1 MFGKFRWFINYY
13 KKRYI
18 IGIIFLLLSDLVS
31 LYLPFITGRL
41 IDLIYNQSI
50 NMEEFIRIIT
60 FTVFMILLK
69 YFLAMGWSYNVFR
82 AYGTMEYLSR
92 KKLMTKFLGQSQEFF
107 EKNST
112 GSLMG
117 KSTNDVQ
124 QVSDLAGYGTL
135 ALVDATILPLSILIV
150 SFITVDFKLTLLSV
164 LPLPLIAYL
173 YFKISDMI
181 YEKSKIVNQNFDSLN
196 NNVLEDVEG
205 VRIIRVYNNLGLRTD
220 LFNKRAEKLAE
231 SNIELVKYQALMQS
245 LERVITSITFII
257 AIGYGSFMIYKGNLS
272 IGKLVS
278 FTYYLN
284 MMIWPMFALGDF
296 INLKQQA
303 SAAMDRIDEI
313 LQYKEDI
320 KDSSMKEN
328 LDDNVDI
335 EFENLYFKYPTSK
348 NYILNDINLA
358 IESGS
363 SIGILGKTG
372 SGKTTLIKQLLDL
385 YTIDKDK
392 LILEGKSAKDI
403 NFKNFKGKIGY
414 VPQMHMVFS
423 DTIKNNIKFSKPDA
437 TEEEIERA
445 IKLADFKKDIEQ
457 FPQGLD
463 TITGE
468 RGISLSGGQKQ
479 RLAIARALIKDP
491 EILILDDS
499 MSAVDA
505 NTEKNILENLKNFRK
520 NKTTIIIAHRIS
532 QVQDCDN
539 IIVLDDGK
547 IVEEGSHQD
556 LMSYDSWYKK
566 QYYNQILGAIN
577 EE

>member
-1 MFGKFRWFINYY
+1 MFEKFKWFIKYY

-31 LYLPFITGRL
+31 LYLPYITGRL
-41 IDLIYNQSI
+41 IDLVYNQAIS
-50 NMEEFIRIIT
+50 MDEFIRIIS

-92 KKLMTKFLGQSQEFF
+92 KKLMSKFLRQSQEFY

-124 QVSDLAGYGTL
+124 QVAALAGYGTL

-150 SFITVDFKLTLLSV
+150 SFITVDFKLTLFSV

-173 YFKISDMI
+173 YFKISDKI
-181 YEKSKIVNQNFDSLN
+181 YEKSKIANQNFDSLN

-205 VRIIRVYNNLGLRTD
+205 VRIIRVYNILGIRSAS
-220 LFNKRAEKLAE
+220 FNKRAEDLAE

-257 AIGYGSFMIYKGNLS
+257 AIGYGSFMIYENKLS
-272 IGKLVS
+272 IGQLVS

-313 LQYKEDI
+313 LHYKEDI
-320 KDSSMKEN
+320 KDSSEN
-328 LDDNVDI
+328 RSLPANVDVD
-335 EFENLYFKYPTSK
+335 FNDLSFKYPTSK
-348 NYILNDINLA
+348 ENILSDIDLDLK
-358 IESGS
+358 SGS
-363 SIGILGKTG
+363 SLGILGKTG

-385 YTIDKDK
+385 YVIDKDSL
-392 LILEGKSAKDI
+392 LIDDDLANEI
-403 NFKNFKGKIGY
+403 NFKSFKDKIGY
-414 VPQMHMVFS
+414 VPQMHMIFS
-423 DTIKNNIKFSKPDA
+423 DTIKNNIKFSKPEATDA
-437 TEEEIERA
+437 EVFEA
-445 IKLADFKKDIEQ
+445 IKLADFDKDIEE
-457 FPQGLD
+457 FPDGLD

-468 RGISLSGGQKQ
+468 KGISLSGGQKQ
-479 RLAIARALIKDP
+479 RLAIARALVKDP
-491 EILILDDS
+491 EILILDDA

-505 NTEKNILENLKNFRK
+505 NTEKNILDNLKNYRK
-520 NKTTIIIAHRIS
+520 DKTTIIISHRIS
-532 QVQDCDN
+532 QVQNCDN

-547 IVEEGSHQD
+547 IVEEGRHED
-556 LMSYDSWYKK
+556 LMAYDSWYKT

>member
-1 MFGKFRWFINYY
+1 MFKKFKWFIDYY

-31 LYLPFITGRL
+31 LYLPYITGKL
-41 IDLIYNQSI
+41 IDLIYNQAI
-50 NMEEFIRIIT
+50 NMDEFIRIIS

-92 KKLMTKFLGQSQEFF
+92 KKLMSKFLEQSQEFF

-124 QVSDLAGYGTL
+124 QVASLAGYGTL
-135 ALVDATILPLSILIV
+135 ALVDATILPLSILLV
-150 SFITVDFKLTLLSV
+150 SFITVDFKLTLFSV

-173 YFKISDMI
+173 YFKISDKI
-181 YEKSKIVNQNFDSLN
+181 YDKSKIANQNFDRLN

-205 VRIIRVYNNLGLRTD
+205 VRIIRVYNILGIRSNS
-220 LFNKRAEKLAE
+220 FNRRAEDLAE
-231 SNIELVKYQALMQS
+231 SNIELVKHQALMQS

-257 AIGYGSFMIYKGNLS
+257 AIGYGSFMIYENKLT
-272 IGKLVS
+272 IGQLVS

-313 LQYKEDI
+313 LHYKEDV
-320 KDSSMKEN
+320 KDSSDKEAI
-328 LDDNVDI
+328 LPNVNID
-335 EFENLYFKYPTSK
+335 FNDLSFKYPTSK
-348 NYILNDINLA
+348 YNILTDIDLA
-358 IESGS
+358 IKSGS
-363 SIGILGKTG
+363 SLGILGKTG
-372 SGKTTLIKQLLDL
+372 SGKTTLVKQLLDL
-385 YTIDKDK
+385 YVIDKDK
-392 LILEGKSAKDI
+392 LALNSESANQV
-403 NFKNFKGKIGY
+403 NFKTFKAKIGY
-414 VPQMHMVFS
+414 VPQMHMIFS

-437 TEEEIERA
+437 TDEEVLKAIE
-445 IKLADFKKDIEQ
+445 LADFDKDMEE
-457 FPQGLD
+457 FPQGFD
-463 TITGE
+463 TVTGE
-468 RGISLSGGQKQ
+468 KGISLSGGQKQ

-491 EILILDDS
+491 EILILDDA

-505 NTEKNILENLKNFRK
+505 NTEKNILDNLKKYRK
-520 NKTTIIIAHRIS
+520 NKTTIIISHRIS
-532 QVQDCDN
+532 QVQNCDN

-547 IVEEGSHQD
+547 IVEEGRHED
-556 LMSYDSWYKK
+556 LMAYDTWYKT

>member
-1 MFGKFRWFINYY
+1 MFEKFKWFIKYY

-31 LYLPFITGRL
+31 LYLPYITGRL
-41 IDLIYNQSI
+41 IDLVYNQAIS
-50 NMEEFIRIIT
+50 MDEFIRIIS

-92 KKLMTKFLGQSQEFF
+92 KKLMSKFLRQSQEFY

-124 QVSDLAGYGTL
+124 QVASLAGYGTL

-150 SFITVDFKLTLLSV
+150 SFITVDFKLTLFSV
-164 LPLPLIAYL
+164 LPLTLIAYL
-173 YFKISDMI
+173 YFKISDKI
-181 YEKSKIVNQNFDSLN
+181 YEKSKIANQNFDSLN

-205 VRIIRVYNNLGLRTD
+205 VRIIRVYNILGIRSAS
-220 LFNKRAEKLAE
+220 FNKRAEDLAE

-257 AIGYGSFMIYKGNLS
+257 AIGYGSFLIYENKLS
-272 IGKLVS
+272 IGQLVS

-313 LQYKEDI
+313 LHYKEDI
-320 KDSSMKEN
+320 KDSSEN
-328 LDDNVDI
+328 RSLPANVDVD
-335 EFENLYFKYPTSK
+335 FNDLSFKYPTSK
-348 NYILNDINLA
+348 ENILSDIDLDLK
-358 IESGS
+358 SGS
-363 SIGILGKTG
+363 SLGILGKTG

-385 YTIDKDK
+385 YVIDKDSL
-392 LILEGKSAKDI
+392 LIDDDLANEI
-403 NFKNFKGKIGY
+403 NFKSFKDKIGY
-414 VPQMHMVFS
+414 VPQMHMIFS
-423 DTIKNNIKFSKPDA
+423 DTIKNNIKFSKPKATDA
-437 TEEEIERA
+437 EVFEA
-445 IKLADFKKDIEQ
+445 IKLADFDKDIEE
-457 FPQGLD
+457 FPDGLD

-468 RGISLSGGQKQ
+468 KGISLSGGQKQ
-479 RLAIARALIKDP
+479 RLAIARALVKDP
-491 EILILDDS
+491 EILILDDA

-505 NTEKNILENLKNFRK
+505 NTEKNILDNLKNYRK
-520 NKTTIIIAHRIS
+520 DKTTIIISHRIS
-532 QVQDCDN
+532 QVQNCDN

-547 IVEEGSHQD
+547 IVEEGRHED
-556 LMSYDSWYKK
+556 LMAYDRWYKT

>member
-1 MFGKFRWFINYY
+1 MFEKFKWFIKYY

-31 LYLPFITGRL
+31 LYLPYITGRL
-41 IDLIYNQSI
+41 IDLVYNQAIS
-50 NMEEFIRIIT
+50 MDEFIRIIS

-92 KKLMTKFLGQSQEFF
+92 KKLMSKFLRQSQEFY

-124 QVSDLAGYGTL
+124 QVAALAGYGTL

-150 SFITVDFKLTLLSV
+150 SFITVDFKLTLFSV

-173 YFKISDMI
+173 YFKISDKI
-181 YEKSKIVNQNFDSLN
+181 YEKSKIANQNFDSLN

-205 VRIIRVYNNLGLRTD
+205 VRIIRVYNILGIRSAS
-220 LFNKRAEKLAE
+220 FNQRAEDLAE

-257 AIGYGSFMIYKGNLS
+257 AIGYGSFMIYENKLS
-272 IGKLVS
+272 IGQLVS

-313 LQYKEDI
+313 LHYKEDI
-320 KDSSMKEN
+320 KDSSEN
-328 LDDNVDI
+328 RPLPANVDVD
-335 EFENLYFKYPTSK
+335 FNDLSFKYPTSK
-348 NYILNDINLA
+348 ENILSDIELDLK
-358 IESGS
+358 SGS
-363 SIGILGKTG
+363 SLGILGKTG

-385 YTIDKDK
+385 YVIDKDSL
-392 LILEGKSAKDI
+392 LIDDDLANEI
-403 NFKNFKGKIGY
+403 NFKSFKDKIGY
-414 VPQMHMVFS
+414 VPQMHMIFS
-423 DTIKNNIKFSKPDA
+423 DTIKNNIKFSKPEATDA
-437 TEEEIERA
+437 EVFEA
-445 IKLADFKKDIEQ
+445 IKLADFDKDIEE
-457 FPQGLD
+457 FPDGLD

-468 RGISLSGGQKQ
+468 KGISLSGGQKQ
-479 RLAIARALIKDP
+479 RLAIARALVKDP
-491 EILILDDS
+491 EILILDDA

-505 NTEKNILENLKNFRK
+505 NTEKNILDNLKNYRK
-520 NKTTIIIAHRIS
+520 DKTTIIISHRIS
-532 QVQDCDN
+532 QVQNCDN

-547 IVEEGSHQD
+547 IVEEGRHED
-556 LMSYDSWYKK
+556 LMAYDSWYKT

>member
-1 MFGKFRWFINYY
+1 MFEKFKWFIKYY

-31 LYLPFITGRL
+31 LYLPYITGRL
-41 IDLIYNQSI
+41 IDLVYNQAIS
-50 NMEEFIRIIT
+50 MDEFIRIIS

-92 KKLMTKFLGQSQEFF
+92 KKLMSKFLRQSQEFY

-124 QVSDLAGYGTL
+124 QVAALAGYGTL

-150 SFITVDFKLTLLSV
+150 SFITVDFKLTLFSV

-173 YFKISDMI
+173 YFKISDKI
-181 YEKSKIVNQNFDSLN
+181 YEKSKIANQNFDSLN

-205 VRIIRVYNNLGLRTD
+205 VRIIRVYNILGIRSAS
-220 LFNKRAEKLAE
+220 FNKRAEDLAE

-257 AIGYGSFMIYKGNLS
+257 AIGYGSFMIYENKLS
-272 IGKLVS
+272 IGQLVS

-313 LQYKEDI
+313 LHYKEDI
-320 KDSSMKEN
+320 KDSSEN
-328 LDDNVDI
+328 RSLPVNVDVD
-335 EFENLYFKYPTSK
+335 FNDLSFKYPTSK
-348 NYILNDINLA
+348 ENILSDIDLDLK
-358 IESGS
+358 SGS
-363 SIGILGKTG
+363 SLGILGKTG

-385 YTIDKDK
+385 YVIDKDSL
-392 LILEGKSAKDI
+392 LIDDDLANEI
-403 NFKNFKGKIGY
+403 NFKSFKDKIGY
-414 VPQMHMVFS
+414 VPQMHMIFS
-423 DTIKNNIKFSKPDA
+423 DTIKNNIKFSKPEATDA
-437 TEEEIERA
+437 EVFEA
-445 IKLADFKKDIEQ
+445 IKLADFDKDIEE
-457 FPQGLD
+457 FPDGLD

-468 RGISLSGGQKQ
+468 KGISLSGGQKQ
-479 RLAIARALIKDP
+479 RLAIARALVKDP
-491 EILILDDS
+491 EILILDDA

-505 NTEKNILENLKNFRK
+505 NTEKNILDNLKNYRK
-520 NKTTIIIAHRIS
+520 DKTTIIISHRIS
-532 QVQDCDN
+532 QVQNCDN

-547 IVEEGSHQD
+547 IVEEGRHED
-556 LMSYDSWYKK
+556 LMAYDSWYKT

>member
-1 MFGKFRWFINYY
+1 MFEKFKWFIKYY

-31 LYLPFITGRL
+31 LYLPYITGRL
-41 IDLIYNQSI
+41 IDLVYNQAIS
-50 NMEEFIRIIT
+50 MDEFIRIIS

-92 KKLMTKFLGQSQEFF
+92 KKLMSKFLRQSQEFY

-124 QVSDLAGYGTL
+124 QVASLAGYGTL

-150 SFITVDFKLTLLSV
+150 SFITVDFKLTLFSV
-164 LPLPLIAYL
+164 LPLTLIAYL
-173 YFKISDMI
+173 YFKISDKI
-181 YEKSKIVNQNFDSLN
+181 YEKSKIANQNFDSLN

-205 VRIIRVYNNLGLRTD
+205 VRIIRVYNILGIRSAS
-220 LFNKRAEKLAE
+220 FNKRAEDLAE

-257 AIGYGSFMIYKGNLS
+257 AIGYGSFMIYENKLS
-272 IGKLVS
+272 IGQLVS

-313 LQYKEDI
+313 LHYKEDI
-320 KDSSMKEN
+320 KDSSEN
-328 LDDNVDI
+328 RSLPANVDVD
-335 EFENLYFKYPTSK
+335 FNDLSFKYPTSK
-348 NYILNDINLA
+348 ENILSDIDLDLK
-358 IESGS
+358 SGS
-363 SIGILGKTG
+363 SLGILGKTG

-385 YTIDKDK
+385 YVIDKDSL
-392 LILEGKSAKDI
+392 LIDDDLANEI
-403 NFKNFKGKIGY
+403 NFKSFKDKIGY
-414 VPQMHMVFS
+414 VPQMHMIFS
-423 DTIKNNIKFSKPDA
+423 DTIKNNIKFSKPKATDA
-437 TEEEIERA
+437 EVFEA
-445 IKLADFKKDIEQ
+445 IKLADFDKDIEE
-457 FPQGLD
+457 FPDGLD

-468 RGISLSGGQKQ
+468 KGISLSGGQKQ
-479 RLAIARALIKDP
+479 RLAIARALVKDP
-491 EILILDDS
+491 EILILDDA

-505 NTEKNILENLKNFRK
+505 NTEKNILDNFKKYRK
-520 NKTTIIIAHRIS
+520 DKTTIIISHRIS
-532 QVQDCDN
+532 QVQNCDN

-547 IVEEGSHQD
+547 IVEEGRHED
-556 LMSYDSWYKK
+556 LMAYDRWYKT

>member
-1 MFGKFRWFINYY
+1 MFEKFKWFIKYY

-31 LYLPFITGRL
+31 LYLPYITGRL
-41 IDLIYNQSI
+41 IDLVYNQAIS
-50 NMEEFIRIIT
+50 MDEFIRIIS

-92 KKLMTKFLGQSQEFF
+92 KKLMSKFLRQSQEFY

-124 QVSDLAGYGTL
+124 QVASLAGYGTL

-150 SFITVDFKLTLLSV
+150 SFITVDFKLTLFSV
-164 LPLPLIAYL
+164 LPLTLIAYL
-173 YFKISDMI
+173 YFKISDKI
-181 YEKSKIVNQNFDSLN
+181 YEKSKIANQNFDSLN

-205 VRIIRVYNNLGLRTD
+205 VRIIRVYNILGIRSAS
-220 LFNKRAEKLAE
+220 FNKRAEDLAE

-257 AIGYGSFMIYKGNLS
+257 AIGYGSFMIYENKLS
-272 IGKLVS
+272 IGQLVS

-313 LQYKEDI
+313 LHYKEDI
-320 KDSSMKEN
+320 KDSSEN
-328 LDDNVDI
+328 RSLPANVDVD
-335 EFENLYFKYPTSK
+335 FNDLSFKYPTSK
-348 NYILNDINLA
+348 ENILSDIDLDLK
-358 IESGS
+358 SGS
-363 SIGILGKTG
+363 SLGILGKTG

-385 YTIDKDK
+385 YVIDKDSL
-392 LILEGKSAKDI
+392 LIDDDLANEI
-403 NFKNFKGKIGY
+403 NFKSFKDKIGY
-414 VPQMHMVFS
+414 VPQMHMIFS
-423 DTIKNNIKFSKPDA
+423 DTIKNNIKFSKPKATDA
-437 TEEEIERA
+437 EVFEA
-445 IKLADFKKDIEQ
+445 IKLADFDKDIEE
-457 FPQGLD
+457 FPDGLD

-468 RGISLSGGQKQ
+468 KGISLSGGQKQ
-479 RLAIARALIKDP
+479 RLAIARALVKDP
-491 EILILDDS
+491 EILILDDA

-505 NTEKNILENLKNFRK
+505 NTEKNILDNFKKYRK
-520 NKTTIIIAHRIS
+520 DKPTIIISHRIS
-532 QVQDCDN
+532 QVQNCDN

-547 IVEEGSHQD
+547 IVEEGRHED
-556 LMSYDSWYKK
+556 LMAYDRWYKT